1 MSGVTRGH
9 CVREFLKEQNYAN
22 AISNDRTNLLYLGGL
37 YILQVKLY
45 CFELILCAIV
55 FVHRNLFLEKVEP
68 MDEEYDENGFLVN
81 DEEKIRALMLR
92 IRPLI
97 FEGGKCEPEIVIP
110 AMLRILGYIVG
121 MGEVGGDLKDIY
133 NQMIKDIEHSRKVSE
148 VAAESFKLFDRLR
161 TGSGK
166 DGNYET

>member
-1 MSGVTRGH
+1 MSLADIASAGS
-9 CVREFLKEQNYAN
+9 LKEQYYAN
-22 AISNDRTNLLYLGGL
+22 AISDGRLSLLYLRAL
-37 YILQVKLY
+37 YLLQVKLY
-45 CFELILCAIV
+45 CVELILCGIV
-55 FVHRNLFLEKVEP
+55 FVHRNLLLEKIKP
-68 MDEEYDENGFLVN
+68 MDEKYDENGFLIN
-81 DEEKIRALMLR
+81 DEEKIRALMLK

-161 TGSGK
+161 AGSGK